1 MDSWKC
7 SRPGLEKSG
16 LVEDVL
22 THGTGL
28 EQCDFKGPSDPNHSL
43 ILCMPKV
50 PTSKPFCGQCCIYRT
65 LIIPSSPNSARD
77 YQVLNF
83 MHWPCG
89 AINSTRLS
97 VCRQPGRLEAELR
110 HGNEGLEDDRTAET
124 SRREPKAK
132 LGHLG
137 LAAAQPSS
145 LLQHS
150 FCFWG
155 ALQVS
160 NLGLM
165 GGKKRG
171 RRKKKNGNKMSIKVS
186 WASFN

>member
-1 MDSWKC
+1 MAEGWNSV
-7 SRPGLEKSG
+7 SFQVP
-16 LVEDVL
+16 
-22 THGTGL
+22 
-28 EQCDFKGPSDPNHSL
+28 PDPNHSM
-43 ILCMPKV
+43 ILCMYRQPKV
-50 PTSKPFCGQCCIYRT
+50 STSKPFCVQSCIYRNLIIT
-65 LIIPSSPNSARD
+65 LIPLDLN
-77 YQVLNF
+77 QVLNF

-89 AINSTRLS
+89 AIKSIRLS

-137 LAAAQPSS
+137 LTAAQPSS

-155 ALQVS
+155 ALQLS
-160 NLGLM
+160 SLGLT
-165 GGKKRG
+165 GEKREGEG
-171 RRKKKNGNKMSIKVS
+171 RKRTGVK
-186 WASFN
+186 WA